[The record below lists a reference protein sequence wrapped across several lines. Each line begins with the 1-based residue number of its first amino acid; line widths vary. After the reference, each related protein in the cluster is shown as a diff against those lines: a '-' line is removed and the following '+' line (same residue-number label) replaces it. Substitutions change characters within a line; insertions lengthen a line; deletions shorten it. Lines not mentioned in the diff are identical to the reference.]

1 MSGVTISSL
10 TELNFEFKKLYK
22 IGGISVE
29 LVKSETG
36 AELQPYIRW
45 FYYHFVELRWAG
57 EL

>member
-45 FYYHFVELRWAG
+45 FYYHFVELRQAG
-57 EL
+57 D